1 MAVFPPTFRVG
12 GIRSGAPTLYHAVA
26 LEMLGIDPFGG
37 DIDAANAWCA
47 AFVLSKSPSE
57 IRDFMSSGSPDMEAV
72 KEWIDKCGV
81 GVSEM
86 VSAVRSTLRSA
97 SVTYVP
103 GKSKDAGQVMPSGF
117 GWPLE
122 MAESICHEYG
132 ISFDE
137 AMSVPTCRAFAMMA
151 CCRAR
156 NGGEAGG
163 PDYYARVLV
172 NQIRA
177 MKAQSKEKEVADGRE

>member
-1 MAVFPPTFRVG
+1 MAVFPPTFSVG

-57 IRDFMSSGSPDMEAV
+57 VRNFMSSGMPDMDKV
-72 KEWIDKCGV
+72 KEWVDKCGV
-81 GVSEM
+81 GVSEI
-86 VSAVRSTLRSA
+86 VSAVRSALRSA

-103 GKSKDAGQVMPSGF
+103 GKSKNAGQVVPSGF

-122 MAESICHEYG
+122 MAESLCHEYRMT
-132 ISFDE
+132 FDE
-137 AMSVPTCRAFAMMA
+137 AMSMPTCRAFALMA

-156 NGGEAGG
+156 NSGEAGG
-163 PDYYARVLV
+163 PDYYGRLFLK
-172 NQIRA
+172 QLKEL
-177 MKAQSKEKEVADGRE
+177 KAQRKEVEDGGE